1 MFNALYTKLANAGPV
16 LQNLACPTRQA
27 QAQRWLTDLPHDLQD
42 LVVPPV
48 TVDVFQEYEMQAE
61 RAQGR
66 DATNTPCFSE
76 FRYVLTQ
83 LRSDDDEVF
92 YEMPVYAETLTSW
105 RLIDARWLVCR
116 TTLDRRGRGGSHTA
130 FSVSECMPR

>member
-1 MFNALYTKLANAGPV
+1 MSQALYTNLPNASRR
-16 LQNLACPTRQA
+16 ACPLRQT
-27 QAQRWLTDLPHDLQD
+27 QGRRWLNDLPRDLQA

-48 TVDVFQEYEMQAE
+48 TVDVFREYEMQAE

-66 DATNTPCFSE
+66 DLADAPCFFE

-92 YEMPVYAETLTSW
+92 YEAPVYAETLTSW
-105 RLIDARWLVCR
+105 RLIDERWLVCR
-116 TTLDRRGRGGSHTA
+116 TTLHRQGHGGSQTE
-130 FSVSECMPR
+130 FSVSACMPR

>member
-1 MFNALYTKLANAGPV
+1 MRCIPSYP
-16 LQNLACPTRQA
+16 
-27 QAQRWLTDLPHDLQD
+27 
-42 LVVPPV
+42 
-48 TVDVFQEYEMQAE
+48 MQAE

-66 DATNTPCFSE
+66 DSANTPCFSE

-92 YEMPVYAETLTSW
+92 YEAPVYAETLTSW

-116 TTLDRRGRGGSHTA
+116 TTLDRLGHGGSQTA
-130 FSVSECMPR
+130 FSISERMPR